1 MPHCNAFSNHA
12 VASVEGRWKPCC
24 RFRDFATKMLV
35 EDFTLIQYKESEYFQ
50 NIVNTMKDGWHS
62 GCEKCQLD
70 ESINKKSLRQKMNEE
85 LSGKGGIE
93 YIELSLSKQCNLH
106 CRMCNPAFSSAWGDL
121 IKRNPEISNIIYE
134 GDNVNLSLEN
144 VFKDLDMTKLI
155 KIKYLGGEPFITT
168 EIKDLFEL
176 LDKEGIIENIEL
188 EIASNCTL
196 FPKKLVKY
204 LKRFRKLNLFLS
216 IDGIGNIN
224 EYIRDG
230 KTWNDIII
238 NVEEWK
244 KYRSNHNNIEIFSLT
259 TVQAYN
265 LHQISKLKDFAKDHD
280 INFQTHLLWGPKYLS
295 IHALPIEYLQ
305 KIKDNENSS
314 WVDIAKFNPLLFEEF
329 KKFTLLL
336 DTVMKKDI
344 KDVIPDLYKYF

>member
-1 MPHCNAFSNHA
+1 
-12 VASVEGRWKPCC
+12 
-24 RFRDFATKMLV
+24 MLV

-144 VFKDLDMTKLI
+144 VFKDLDMTKLT

-168 EIKDLFEL
+168 EITDLFEL
-176 LDKEGIIENIEL
+176 LNKEGIIENIEL
-188 EIASNCTL
+188 EVASNCTL
-196 FPKKLVKY
+196 FPKKSINY
-204 LKRFRKLNLFLS
+204 LKRFNKIKLYLS
-216 IDGIGNIN
+216 IDGIGNNN

-230 KTWNDIII
+230 KTWNDIIKNI
-238 NVEEWK
+238 EKWKEYRSKYNNVEL
-244 KYRSNHNNIEIFSLT
+244 YILT

-265 LHQISKLKDFAKDHD
+265 LHQISELKKFADQHK
-280 INFQTHLLWGPKYLS
+280 IVFQTHMLWGPEQLS
-295 IHALPIEYLQ
+295 IHALPLEYL
-305 KIKDNENSS
+305 KEIEDKENSG
-314 WVDIAKFNPLLFEEF
+314 WVSISKSDPVLFENF
-329 KKFTLLL
+329 KTYTLSL
-336 DTVMKKDI
+336 DNAMKKNI
-344 KDVIPDLYKYF
+344 KDVIPNLYKYF